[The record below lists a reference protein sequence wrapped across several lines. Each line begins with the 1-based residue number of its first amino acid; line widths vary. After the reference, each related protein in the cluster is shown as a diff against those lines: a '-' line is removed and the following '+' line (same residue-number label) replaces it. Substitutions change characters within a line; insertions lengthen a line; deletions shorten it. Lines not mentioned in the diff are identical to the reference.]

1 MSVQLL
7 MKKHASVLNMGSRFV
22 NIRKLVALDI
32 LLHGRP
38 FILVEFSLGTAL
50 PLALGVQQI
59 LDGLSGFFLSL
70 VVGFYLALT
79 GVDYLLLLVYAVI
92 ISRKDSAE
100 DEAESELQNKS
111 KYNRQQFIL
120 LVPLLVLFI
129 GLKQEFD
136 RQRETNSGTRKV

>member
-1 MSVQLL
+1 
-7 MKKHASVLNMGSRFV
+7 MGSRFV

-38 FILVEFSLGTAL
+38 FILVEFSLGSAL
-50 PLALGVQQI
+50 LFGLGFQQI
-59 LDGLSGFFLSL
+59 AVGLAGTYVSL

-79 GVDYLLLLVYAVI
+79 GVDYLLFLVYAVI
-92 ISRKDSAE
+92 ISRKNSAE

-111 KYNRQQFIL
+111 KYNRQQFL
-120 LVPLLVLFI
+120 VFVPLLLLVI

>member
-1 MSVQLL
+1 

>member
-1 MSVQLL
+1 
-7 MKKHASVLNMGSRFV
+7 MGSRFV